1 MTTDFSAATSSQM
14 VPVDSIDCSPGP
26 YCMSF
31 GYDLN
36 PLILSIESVGLLN
49 SPILLASENSHR
61 MVIIAGYRRI
71 QALKRLRLHS
81 FPCRVFPASAL
92 DPLHCLLI
100 NLYENLSTRKLNDVE
115 KGMVLVRMGN
125 IVPEK
130 TIIEQYLPVLDLVP
144 RKDIFLLYTKIAGE
158 LEEPGKTALAE
169 GRLSLPAAKMLLDL
183 DKTARDEILR
193 FFSNLML
200 NMNQQRQLID
210 FIMDISIIENRSVPN
225 LLVDPSI
232 REMETDVRMN
242 APQKAKAV
250 MKWFRKRRLPSV
262 VEAERGFKKSVSEL
276 RLPDGVRIVAPPF
289 FEGPDYRMEISFK
302 NGLQLAKVL
311 KDLSTIKRLVDIGN
325 PQEKE
330 R

>member
-71 QALKRLRLHS
+71 QALKRLRFRS
-81 FPCRVFPASAL
+81 FPCRVFPASAV

-232 REMETDVRMN
+232 REMETDVRLN

-302 NGLQLAKVL
+302 DGLQLAKVL
-311 KDLSTIKRLVDIGN
+311 KDLSTIKRLADIGN
-325 PQEKE
+325 PWETE